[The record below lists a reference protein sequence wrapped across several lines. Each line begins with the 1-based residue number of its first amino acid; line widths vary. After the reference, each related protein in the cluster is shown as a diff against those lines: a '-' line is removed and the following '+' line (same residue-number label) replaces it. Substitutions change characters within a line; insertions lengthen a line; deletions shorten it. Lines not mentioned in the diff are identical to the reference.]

1 MHRGLMGRP
10 MRQLVYISNTR
21 IDFPESEL
29 DSILAVSRRNN
40 SARGITGL
48 LLYLGGAFLQ
58 VLEGADQDVDAIY
71 ARIRSDTRHWETTM
85 LLDQD
90 MPRAFD
96 GWSMGYQKL
105 DAGEADDVFRISR
118 EAVDSR
124 MNSNAAIALMTILK
138 TFYRV
143 QEGNRGRMDSLV

>member
-1 MHRGLMGRP
+1 

-29 DSILAVSRRNN
+29 DRILAVSRRNN
-40 SARGITGL
+40 SARGVTGL

-58 VLEGADQDVDAIY
+58 VLEGADEDVEAIY
-71 ARIRSDTRHWETTM
+71 TRIRSDARHWETNV

-96 GWSMGYQKL
+96 GWSMGYPTL
-105 DAGEADDVFRISR
+105 TADEADDVFRISR
-118 EAVDSR
+118 EAIEGR

-143 QEGNRGRMDSLV
+143 QDGNRLPRQARA